1 MNKETQRRLEAQ
13 YQQSLED
20 GCVLTEPSEWKYV
33 RMPAS
38 KRRAL
43 FPELYS
49 HYDPDQI
56 MAQEDPPA
64 DCLAHFKEIFGD
76 FANPKLFDPTRV
88 GWVKLKMHPH
98 FRRWTIFEWAVDP
111 RIMKYSWRPLYIACH
126 EVEPGE
132 LPPDLKTTDGRY
144 DNLKGSVGAYKV
156 PTREDFWMVRYIG
169 DRSLNT
175 AESTCFKVMEDDDR
189 AEKERERIR
198 ADKMRDRLDYL
209 FNLYARDVNREDGSM
224 QGFHVIPQ
232 ESLDEVRK
240 RSHVLIP
247 VYGKD
252 GEVLYHKQF
261 PRIVY
266 ERYQE
271 ELRELQERRE
281 LESKV
286 LAKPGTKS
294 HKEMKQLSIE
304 KLRQMVNQ
312 PFSEEDPNEQSKTIE
327 SATDKV
333 GLFIQKAAKRV
344 AQ

>member
-1 MNKETQRRLEAQ
+1 
-13 YQQSLED
+13 
-20 GCVLTEPSEWKYV
+20 
-33 RMPAS
+33 
-38 KRRAL
+38 
-43 FPELYS
+43 
-49 HYDPDQI
+49 
-56 MAQEDPPA
+56 
-64 DCLAHFKEIFGD
+64 
-76 FANPKLFDPTRV
+76 
-88 GWVKLKMHPH
+88 
-98 FRRWTIFEWAVDP
+98 
-111 RIMKYSWRPLYIACH
+111 
-126 EVEPGE
+126 
-132 LPPDLKTTDGRY
+132 
-144 DNLKGSVGAYKV
+144 
-156 PTREDFWMVRYIG
+156 MV
-169 DRSLNT
+169 
-175 AESTCFKVMEDDDR
+175 
-189 AEKERERIR
+189 
-198 ADKMRDRLDYL
+198 
-209 FNLYARDVNREDGSM
+209 
-224 QGFHVIPQ
+224 PQ